1 MQRVN
6 RNTCTGDMPLAFDAA
21 LASAEKT
28 EAKPTKWQRF
38 KVDLWLTDL
47 NPTEIGIMKH
57 TQHEADSDQ
66 FTKDMEI
73 IGQVREGGK
82 RSGIVAYRKEL
93 WKDGKDMKRR
103 LVLKLFSE
111 NMNWRGTME
120 LMMGRSL
127 QLSIGARG
135 LPVTAFS
142 LNLSRSKQLIQLER
156 SAQKWTLF
164 PEKFSFFIETSRGPR
179 FYRLRR
185 NVIGIGA
192 DYTLFDDKNRK
203 IGSLDHRIINLGGS
217 WLVKLD
223 ASQSYAALEAVLQ
236 MFCTMLRFNGAV
248 RRHVAHE
255 VEQVSRGRAV
265 RELDKHEADLYL
277 NPRRRR

>member
-1 MQRVN
+1 M
-6 RNTCTGDMPLAFDAA
+6 AFDAA
-21 LASAEKT
+21 LAAAPKA
-28 EAKPTKWQRF
+28 EAKPTKWKRF

-47 NPTEIGIMKH
+47 NATEIGILQH
-57 TQHEADSDQ
+57 TQHEAASDQ

-73 IGQVREGGK
+73 IGQVRGDGK
-82 RSGIVAYRKEL
+82 RTGIVAYRKEL
-93 WKDGKDMKRR
+93 WKQGKDLKRR
-103 LVLKLFSE
+103 LVIKLFSE
-111 NMNWRGTME
+111 NMHWRGTLE

-135 LPVTAFS
+135 VPVSAFA
-142 LNLSRSKQLIQLER
+142 LNLSRTKQLIQLER
-156 SAQKWTLF
+156 SAQKWPLF

-192 DYTLFDDKNRK
+192 DYTLYDDENRK

-217 WLVKLD
+217 WIVKVD
-223 ASQSYAALEAVLQ
+223 ASQSSAALEAVLQ

-255 VEQVSRGRAV
+255 VEMVSRGRAV
-265 RELDKHEADLYL
+265 RELDHQEADLYL